1 MGHNTSIDGIYIGG
15 NKRDTPVSLLYYA
28 AVGGMSMKEW
38 AKGFYQSPAWRHAR
52 ELVRRRA
59 FGLCERCGRPG
70 LIAHHRKYLTPKN
83 IDNPMISLNLDNLE
97 YLCLDCHNKEHEH
110 FNQSADIRE
119 YEYDSE
125 GNIVRVVDKLDKDP
139 PGCGFSKLIL

>member
-28 AVGGMSMKEW
+28 AEGGMSMKEW
-38 AKGFYQSPAWRHAR
+38 AKGFYQSPAWRHVR

-83 IDNPMISLNLDNLE
+83 IENPMVSLNLDNLE

-110 FNQSADIRE
+110 FNKSADIRE
-119 YEYDSE
+119 YEYDSD
-125 GNIVRVVDKLDKDP
+125 GHIVRVVDRLDKDP
-139 PGCGFSKLIL
+139 PAADFQN

>member
-38 AKGFYQSPAWRHAR
+38 AKGFYQSPAWRHVR

-110 FNQSADIRE
+110 FNKSADIRE

-125 GNIVRVVDKLDKDP
+125 GHIVRVVDKLDKDP
-139 PGCGFSKLIL
+139 PAADFQN